1 MVGFS
6 QDEIEDLF
14 DDNGKSNRELG
25 VSIDPLN
32 IFALNIIAVNVEYLI
47 TDNFRVFG
55 SIGVWKPK
63 NDPTSYFSNRESVFI
78 NNSSSISWVD
88 VEFGD
93 NFKPMFQLGVH
104 YIKPFYLLDTK
115 CGFIYGALYRNKR
128 RDYVPNISFPYKSR
142 TIQSGVV
149 YIGWQFL
156 RSRLIEINYTF
167 GAGPE
172 FFTMKKSTTFPSRDL
187 RVQKS
192 AEFEASLKIMYKF

>member
-1 MVGFS
+1 M
-6 QDEIEDLF
+6 
-14 DDNGKSNRELG
+14 
-25 VSIDPLN
+25 
-32 IFALNIIAVNVEYLI
+32 ALHALAAAIIAL
-47 TDNFRVFG
+47 
-55 SIGVWKPK
+55 K
-63 NDPTSYFSNRESVFI
+63 
-78 NNSSSISWVD
+78 
-88 VEFGD
+88 
-93 NFKPMFQLGVH
+93 
-104 YIKPFYLLDTK
+104 K